1 MNNTSSAPCWPEL
14 EQGDPLADAVIEDW
28 FQATPQG
35 HAYLKEGMTNGVK
48 SIPHA
53 PESYRKFLQ
62 STETFLDRAPSLD
75 QAAQA
80 YLLAGPL
87 WISVSLGPGAL
98 LHTYTDPA
106 IARTLVGTGK
116 LVNEAAARRLSET
129 QLWFLKLLEPDA
141 WRIGGSG
148 YVHTLQVRLI
158 HAKVRASLLRKTS
171 QNSEDVLPIDLR
183 QMVRTWLDFSIVSPH
198 ALEQLGI
205 GWNEEEKTQVAHLW
219 HLVGELLGIP
229 SDLMSK
235 LSLPADALAWLGR
248 FNQEIPTPD
257 GNARLLTL
265 SMLEALGQRM
275 AIAMKLPK
283 DVAISLMHGFARH
296 IHGEALANTM
306 GASDTSLTAL
316 IPTYINANRYHMQ
329 QIRSDRHYK
338 KAVIDQSIAQI
349 KAICA
354 QIDGSAAYQE
364 N

>member
-1 MNNTSSAPCWPEL
+1 MNNTSSAPRWSEL

-28 FQATPQG
+28 LQATPQD
-35 HAYLKEGMTNGVK
+35 HIYLKEGMTNGVK

-62 STETFLDRAPSLD
+62 STEIFLDRAPSLD

-87 WISVSLGPGAL
+87 WISISLGPGAL

-158 HAKVRASLLRKTS
+158 HAKVRASLLRKTG
-171 QNSEDVLPIDLR
+171 QNSGDGLPIDLR

-198 ALEQLGI
+198 ALERLGI
-205 GWNEEEKTQVAHLW
+205 GWNEEERIQVAHLW

-235 LSLPADALAWLGR
+235 LSQPGDALAWLGR
-248 FNQEIPTPD
+248 FNQEIPRPD
-257 GNARLLTL
+257 ENARLLTL

-275 AIAMKLPK
+275 SLAMKLPK
-283 DVAISLMHGFARH
+283 DVAISLMHGFARQ
-296 IHGEALANTM
+296 IHGEALADAM

-329 QIRSDRHYK
+329 QIREDKDYK
-338 KAVIDQSIAQI
+338 KAALEQSTAQI